1 MVAQINGQALRLLQ
15 WLLCHISDHSLM
27 VLLVDQTRDW
37 NGVPPGGWLD
47 DLYRQHQVR
56 NRFGYI
62 LQQSMAQFRFIEQ
75 HDLSIQYAV
84 QLNNELRAAMR
95 ETSQRIH
102 EDYNTSGNNSD
113 TEEVD

>member
-1 MVAQINGQALRLLQ
+1 
-15 WLLCHISDHSLM
+15 
-27 VLLVDQTRDW
+27 
-37 NGVPPGGWLD
+37 
-47 DLYRQHQVR
+47 
-56 NRFGYI
+56 
-62 LQQSMAQFRFIEQ
+62 MAQFRFIEQ

-102 EDYNTSGNNSD
+102 EDYNTSGNID